1 MCLGILET
9 HLEGAVVNVQIKP
22 QNLFLNVSQV
32 AARYNVS
39 TDTIWRWTRLGDM
52 PRPKKVGLNVTRWL
66 LSDLEVH
73 ERGFSTEFVISAWPF
88 GIAA

>member
-1 MCLGILET
+1 M
-9 HLEGAVVNVQIKP
+9 NVQIKTE
-22 QNLFLNVSQV
+22 NLFLNVSQV

-39 TDTIWRWTRLGDM
+39 TDTIWRWTRQGDM
-52 PRPKKVGLNVTRWL
+52 PRPQKVGLNVTRWR

-73 ERGFSTEFVISAWPF
+73 EHGFSTGFVIAAWPF